1 MKIKHK
7 LLTDYQF
14 TTVDKKIFLIKSG
27 TLIDDYVYKIKGE
40 SIQIDKGIVE
50 ANPQIF
56 APVDWKAEL
65 LTHMK
70 ISKFPTPTQFHK
82 KLIPFIEEM
91 IISSIQQIQAPIEI
105 KDDSKIKDLEL
116 KEKDLE
122 LKEKDLESKE
132 SEFNS
137 REKRI
142 KDKEEEVDIR
152 LKRVEKREED
162 YKNELKDLD
171 KKEDDLRT
179 RSREI
184 TEKKLDL
191 EDKLQF
197 VNQKERNFDRSVLE
211 SSKTLDQ
218 KYAELQQKIDKDL
231 AAVTKKERELELLS
245 KELNRKEESLLQLKT
260 DLEEVEKYLTIKVEE
275 VNLEEESL
283 MKLDQ
288 EIRDWEK
295 THWKF
300 QRNTPPPSAIP
311 ETMSVELKQRFGI
324 K

>member
-91 IISSIQQIQAPIEI
+91 IISSIQQIPTTIEI
-105 KDDSKIKDLEL
+105 KDDSKIKDLEA

-122 LKEKDLESKE
+122 AKE

-162 YKNELKDLD
+162 YKNELKNLD
-171 KKEDDLRT
+171 KKEDDLRA

-191 EDKLQF
+191 EDKLRF
-197 VNQKERNFDRSVLE
+197 INEKERNFDRSVLE

-231 AAVTKKERELELLS
+231 ATVTKKERELELLS

-295 THWKF
+295 MHWKF
-300 QRNTPPPSAIP
+300 QRSVAPPSAIP
-311 ETMSVELKQRFGI
+311 ETMSIQLKQRFGI